1 MIKKTKG
8 FVIMHTASMDF
19 VKDTNI
25 IKEGTLSYFLD
36 GDIDKAYIF
45 NSFKE
50 AQEWLNNIQ
59 NFIKEDFEILNC
71 EKTININKTI
81 SNITSEKKENEERT
95 FSLHPPFS
103 LCRNGDRKFDKMS
116 NKMDLNIFY

>member
-1 MIKKTKG
+1 MIRKTKG
-8 FVIMHTASMDF
+8 FIIMHTASMDF

-36 GDIDKAYIF
+36 GDVDKAYIF